1 MTHTHTHTH
10 THTYTMQAAT
20 KIQQVEQV
28 RLMIEECSGLDKI
41 KALQQHHK
49 AKLDSLTAFIAK
61 LFSEV
66 S

>member
-1 MTHTHTHTH
+1 
-10 THTYTMQAAT
+10 MQAAT

>member
-10 THTYTMQAAT
+10 THTMQAVT
-20 KIQQVEQV
+20 KLQQVEQA
-28 RLMIEECSGLDKI
+28 RLMIEECGGLDKI
-41 KALQQHHK
+41 KALQQHHIE
-49 AKLDSLTAFIAK
+49 KLDSLTAFIAK